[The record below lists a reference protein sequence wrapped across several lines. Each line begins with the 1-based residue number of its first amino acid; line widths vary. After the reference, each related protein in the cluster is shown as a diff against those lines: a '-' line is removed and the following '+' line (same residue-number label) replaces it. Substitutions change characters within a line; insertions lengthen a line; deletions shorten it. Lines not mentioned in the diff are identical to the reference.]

1 MASEKRRA
9 VSDLCVL
16 SQRLTPGI
24 DSLRNAGFVR
34 TLKWALPAA
43 LLFLLPSVAVDY
55 FYYGRPVVAIWNI
68 VRHSVLCMHAQNTK
82 HTSVQTR
89 LANVLTQALQTRP
102 TPLTRPPPLTL
113 THLGFL

>member
-1 MASEKRRA
+1 MRP
-9 VSDLCVL
+9 L
-16 SQRLTPGI
+16 GI

-68 VRHSVLCMHAQNTK
+68 VRN
-82 HTSVQTR
+82 
-89 LANVLTQALQTRP
+89 
-102 TPLTRPPPLTL
+102 
-113 THLGFL
+113 